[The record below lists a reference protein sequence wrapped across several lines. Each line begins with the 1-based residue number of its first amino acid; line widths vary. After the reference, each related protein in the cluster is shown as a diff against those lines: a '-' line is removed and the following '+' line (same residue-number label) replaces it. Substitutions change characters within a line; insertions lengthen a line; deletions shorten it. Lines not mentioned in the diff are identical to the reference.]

1 MRINTFLTAAA
12 LTLATFSG
20 TAKADFLFSG
30 GGSGSGFLNS
40 PSEIWR
46 YNLGG
51 GNNWGSP
58 GVGADVTAYSRNQ
71 QAYGFD
77 ITFSGSA
84 VIDVASVMF
93 GNTFPCNSTSF
104 CKFGGPAGNSPWTAF
119 VLGTSSIAFRA
130 QSASFR
136 IDNNEEYFVNIFFS
150 SGTAQGFEGRWVT
163 DFRPDPT
170 VPEPAT
176 MGLFGVSL
184 GALYF
189 VGRRKNS

>member
-30 GGSGSGFLNS
+30 GGSGTGFLNS
-40 PSEIWR
+40 PSEPWS
-46 YNLGG
+46 YNLFST
-51 GNNWGSP
+51 NDWGSP
-58 GVGADVTAYSRNQ
+58 GVSAGVTAYSRNQ

-77 ITFSGSA
+77 ITFSGTA
-84 VIDVASVMF
+84 VINVSSVAF
-93 GNTFPCNSTSF
+93 GNANPCNSTAF
-104 CKFGGPAGNSPWTAF
+104 CKFGGNASNSPWTAF

-150 SGTAQGFEGRWVT
+150 SGTPEGFEGRWVT
-163 DFRPDPT
+163 DFQPNPT

-189 VGRRKNS
+189 VRRRKNS